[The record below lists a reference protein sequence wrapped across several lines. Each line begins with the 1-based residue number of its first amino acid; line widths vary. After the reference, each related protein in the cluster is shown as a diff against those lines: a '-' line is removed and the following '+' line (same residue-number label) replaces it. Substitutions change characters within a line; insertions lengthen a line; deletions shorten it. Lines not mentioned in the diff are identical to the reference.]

1 MSGQGKHKNLQLVQ
15 WLRNPWVRCDNVA
28 RGPIPEWQA
37 ALMFEAANV
46 IEQLET
52 TRTPDPAQI
61 RADAIREAA
70 VVLNAQYKRALELS
84 DKDLCHDG
92 KSYAAAAYGWSE
104 QVILALLDTPL
115 SPTAV
120 DGSPAPD
127 AGGKP

>member
-46 IEQLET
+46 IEHLET

-70 VVLNAQYKRALELS
+70 DHLRWL
-84 DKDLCHDG
+84 
-92 KSYAAAAYGWSE
+92 GWSLPART
-104 QVILALLDTPL
+104 ILALLATPL

-127 AGGKP
+127 AGGKEEK